1 MISGCHICSLRFLT
15 YRRDTMKLSL
25 AGVPSS
31 AYLASG
37 SRLTA
42 CAAAWCSLHC
52 ALTPFLI
59 VVAPALALTE
69 SVERGVWV
77 GNVFLGAVMLALGPA
92 RRNAAVVLTFAG
104 GAALWAASLAGWLEP
119 LPETVTS
126 AAGSLALAGALWR
139 SAREC
144 EADACAV
151 CADEEHADRAG

>member
-1 MISGCHICSLRFLT
+1 
-15 YRRDTMKLSL
+15 MKVSL
-25 AGVPSS
+25 ASVPSS

-69 SVERGVWV
+69 GVERGVWV
-77 GNVFLGAVMLALGPA
+77 GTAVLGAVMLALGPA

-126 AAGSLALAGALWR
+126 AAGSLTLAGALLW
-139 SAREC
+139 SVREYQ
-144 EADACAV
+144 AGACAV
-151 CADEEHADRAG
+151 CADDEPTDRAG